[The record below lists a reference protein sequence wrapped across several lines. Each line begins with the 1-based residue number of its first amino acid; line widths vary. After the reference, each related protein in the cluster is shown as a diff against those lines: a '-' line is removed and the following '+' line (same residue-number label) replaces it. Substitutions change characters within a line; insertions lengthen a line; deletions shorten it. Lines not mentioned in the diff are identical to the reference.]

1 MADNATL
8 GYLCFLR
15 QDGVS
20 LFTLVHQNFI
30 LLFLIYVRT
39 EEYFDT
45 SPTVYKSI
53 ISPSLLKFSL
63 IKQV

>member
-1 MADNATL
+1 MADDVTL
-8 GYLCFLR
+8 GYLCFLC

-30 LLFLIYVRT
+30 LLFLIYIRT